1 MARKST
7 PRTRPPAP
15 EPDTGSPLVP
25 QLPKDEHEEELIDE
39 ALKQDTDALRD
50 DLNALR
56 SDIASLAAT
65 VKEMMVGKARE
76 ASSAAGENLDELRD
90 RVEQMAE
97 QVRDRGRAA
106 SEKLQRQVEERPLT
120 SLLVAFAAGLVISR
134 LLDRR

>member
-1 MARKST
+1 MT
-7 PRTRPPAP
+7 
-15 EPDTGSPLVP
+15 DTDAV
-25 QLPKDEHEEELIDE
+25 
-39 ALKQDTDALRD
+39 KQDTDAVRD

-65 VKEMMVGKARE
+65 VKELMVGKARE

-97 QVRDRGRAA
+97 QLRDRGRAA